1 MLKKRVCVI
10 ILFCVIVLNELFKD
24 AFITVLL
31 KAATYNR
38 YNLKCLNPM
47 PLEWLTKKS

>member
-10 ILFCVIVLNELFKD
+10 ILFCVIVLKELFED

-31 KAATYNR
+31 KTATYNR
-38 YNLKCLNPM
+38 YNKKYLNPI
-47 PLEWLTKKS
+47 PSKWLTKKS